1 MNSPVERYPIDL
13 QLDSA
18 DFADCNWRSVLAALD
33 SDRYSSMWQAFSRA
47 AGDALEKG
55 NKKQSKTFWLLAD
68 ACSMMLRPQSKNEPF
83 KPYFQMEGK
92 RSVIPDDFTQ
102 ADIEFFA
109 GVVDSIDDPWLRAR
123 LADLVWLKSEIR
135 DSRFAL
141 AAIDAYREVPL
152 DLETWMR
159 DGEHCW
165 NRAIALAQNLKAV
178 ASDRLVQMESDI
190 VAKVKSAASTD
201 GFFAF
206 WLSKLLAEFRLGHS
220 ASPELAQKLEEIA
233 ATLREPGDGHKAR
246 EYFNAAGHWYR
257 VAKEDEK
264 AARMFIEVAESFAK
278 EALSKETAGTP
289 ISALAASLYEDAI
302 QACRRVP
309 RLLREGL
316 GVEKRMSELRA
327 LLKNSGQLAIGQF
340 QAIETPGVDITE
352 SIEHARNVVSGKN
365 STEALRCFA
374 ALHSGANAA
383 RLRTQTLDAKKKYI
397 FSSLFGS
404 TQFDRDGRVI
414 AKRAAY
420 GLGNTESD
428 EASLLADMVQDFQI
442 EMGLIVQGYL
452 LPALDVMHGE
462 HRVCERDFIDIAN
475 HSPIVPRGRA
485 MLFGKG
491 LFAGYDHDFVVAIH
505 LLAPQIEHLVR
516 FHLQRAGVVTAK
528 LDPNGIE
535 TEIGLSALI
544 DLPETKKVLGENLTF
559 EIRAVFCD
567 AFGPNL
573 RNEIAHGL
581 LDDREC
587 QSIYSVYA
595 WWFALRLVF
604 HTYWNARQA
613 DASEEKASASR
624 SE

>member
-1 MNSPVERYPIDL
+1 MHSSSERYPTDLLIDR
-13 QLDSA
+13 A
-18 DFADCNWRSVLAALD
+18 DFAACDWRSVLATLE
-33 SDRYSSMWQAFSRA
+33 RGGYSSMWRAFSATARE
-47 AGDALEKG
+47 ALEKG
-55 NKKQSKTFWLLAD
+55 DQKGSKIFWLLAD
-68 ACSMMLRPQSKNEPF
+68 ACSMTLRPASKNEPF
-83 KPYFQMEGK
+83 KPYAAMEGR
-92 RSVIPDDFTQ
+92 RSAIPDDFTQ
-102 ADIEFFA
+102 TDIEFFA
-109 GVVDSIDDPWLRAR
+109 GVFDGIDDPLLRAR

-135 DSRFAL
+135 DSKFAL

-152 DLETWMR
+152 DLETWMH

-165 NRAIALAQNLKAV
+165 NRAISLAQNLKAV
-178 ASDRLVQMESDI
+178 ASDRLVEMESDV
-190 VAKVKSAASTD
+190 VAKLKSATSND
-201 GFFAF
+201 GSFAF
-206 WLSKLLAEFRLGHS
+206 WLSKLLVEFRLGYS
-220 ASPELAQKLEEIA
+220 VSPEIAQKLEEIA
-233 ATLREPGDGHKAR
+233 ITLREPDDHHKAR

-257 VAKEDEK
+257 VAKNDEK
-264 AARMFIEVAESFAK
+264 SACMFMKVAESFAN

-289 ISALAASLYEDAI
+289 ISALAASLYQDAI

-327 LLKNSGQLAIGQF
+327 LLKSSGQLAIGQF

-397 FSSLFGS
+397 FSNLFGS

-428 EASLLADMVQDFQI
+428 EASLLADMVKDFQI

-462 HRVCERDFIDIAN
+462 HRLCERDFIDIAN

-516 FHLQRAGVVTAK
+516 FHLQRAGAITAK
-528 LDPNGIE
+528 LDPDGIE

-544 DLPETKKVLGENLTF
+544 DLPETQKVLGENLTF

-587 QSIYSVYA
+587 QSIDSVYA

-604 HTYWNARQA
+604 NTYWNARQA
-613 DASEEKASASR
+613 DASKEKASAKQ
-624 SE
+624 E